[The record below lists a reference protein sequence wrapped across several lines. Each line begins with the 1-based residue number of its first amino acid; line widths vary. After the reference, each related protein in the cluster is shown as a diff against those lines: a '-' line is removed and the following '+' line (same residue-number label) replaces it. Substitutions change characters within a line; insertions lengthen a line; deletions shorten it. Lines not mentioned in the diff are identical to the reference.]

1 MSELLDLLDL
11 GPMIAIAVACVLMVA
26 VVVVVLLQAR
36 RINRLERAL
45 AERGDGADDAS
56 LRRIAELQARQE
68 ASEGIRGPAPSLR
81 TALTVGAGVLV
92 LLLAMGGVWLFATGG
107 DDGGG
112 ADAASA
118 TTAGSSTGTAPAR
131 PTTSPVSA
139 TALPASIPPLEDTS
153 QFTVKVYNA
162 SGVAGAAGDGIVP
175 RLDTEG
181 YDMLVADNYPN
192 DETGLARSVVM
203 YNGKKNQAAAWNIAD
218 VLGVKRAPPLEG
230 LTVDQ
235 IGGADVVVVVGLDL
249 AENVVATNTP

>member
-36 RINRLERAL
+36 RIARLERAL
-45 AERGDGADDAS
+45 ADRGESADEAS
-56 LRRIAELQARQE
+56 LQRIAELQARQE
-68 ASEGIRGPAPSLR
+68 ASEGIRSPGSSMR
-81 TALTVGAGVLV
+81 TAFTVGAGVLV
-92 LLLAMGGVWLFATGG
+92 LLLAIGGVWLFATGG
-107 DDGGG
+107 DDGGTG
-112 ADAASA
+112 AEAATG
-118 TTAGSSTGTAPAR
+118 TTAGSTREAPAR
-131 PTTSPVSA
+131 PATSPVSA

-162 SGVAGAAGDGIVP
+162 SGVAGAAGDGVAP

-181 YDMLVADNYPN
+181 YDILVPDNYPN
-192 DETGLARSVVM
+192 GETGLARSLVM
-203 YNGKKNQAAAWNIAD
+203 YNGKKNQPAAWNIAD
-218 VLGVKRAPPLEG
+218 VLGIKRAPPLEG

>member
-11 GPMIAIAVACVLMVA
+11 GPMIAIALACVLMVA
-26 VVVVVLLQAR
+26 VVVVVLLQSR
-36 RINRLERAL
+36 RIARLERAL
-45 AERGDGADDAS
+45 AERGEAS
-56 LRRIAELQARQE
+56 DEAPLRRIAELQARQQ
-68 ASEGIRGPAPSLR
+68 ASEGIHRPAPAVR
-81 TALTVGAGVLV
+81 TILTVGAGVLV
-92 LLLAMGGVWLFATGG
+92 LLLAAGGIWLFATGG
-107 DDGGG
+107 DDGGTG
-112 ADAASA
+112 AEAA
-118 TTAGSSTGTAPAR
+118 TGTAPGTTEKAPVR

-139 TALPASIPPLEDTS
+139 TTLPATIPPIADTS
-153 QFTVKVYNA
+153 QYTVKVYNA
-162 SGVAGAAGDGIVP
+162 SGVAGAAGDGVVP

-192 DETGLARSVVM
+192 NETGLQRSVVM

-218 VLGVKRAPPLEG
+218 VLGIKRAPPLEG